1 MDRFRLERST
11 QQENGWVL
19 TDTENMIVV
28 TFEEHKFNDTQKV
41 TLLDGNDVT
50 SMDEAM
56 KRVRALR
63 EMADWLSINH
73 YNIAM

>member
-1 MDRFRLERST
+1 MDRFRLERSK

-28 TFEEHKFNDTQKV
+28 RFEEHRFNETQKV
-41 TLLDGNDVT
+41 TLLNGDNVA

-56 KRVRALR
+56 ARVRALR

>member
-28 TFEEHKFNDTQKV
+28 RFEEHRFNDTQKV
-41 TLLDGNDVT
+41 TLLNGDNVA
-50 SMDEAM
+50 SMEEAM
-56 KRVRALR
+56 ARVRALR
-63 EMADWLSINH
+63 EMADWMRENH

>member
-11 QQENGWVL
+11 KQENGWVL

-41 TLLDGNDVT
+41 TLLDGNDVA